1 MIESKIVSK
10 INSELHKLE
19 NFNGIIG
26 FLVIGTNGLT
36 ITSFLPSNIDE
47 KSVGA
52 LSTSIFEA
60 LEAASSE
67 INDELINV
75 TVEYDDI
82 QLIMI
87 KINENALL
95 GVFTE
100 LNIDF
105 GLLLIELEELI
116 ENINSV
122 IGGNENSNK
131 RR

>member
-10 INSELHKLE
+10 LNSELQKLE
-19 NFNGIIG
+19 NFSGVIG
-26 FLVIGTNGLT
+26 FLVIDMNGLT
-36 ITSFLPSNIDE
+36 ITSFLPRNIDE

-52 LSTSIFEA
+52 LSASIFEA
-60 LEAASSE
+60 MEAASSE
-67 INDELINV
+67 INDGIINV

-82 QLIMI
+82 QLIML

-105 GLLLIELEELI
+105 GLLMIELEELI
-116 ENINSV
+116 ENINNI
-122 IGGNENSNK
+122 IGGNENSN
-131 RR
+131 

>member
-10 INSELHKLE
+10 LNSELQKLE
-19 NFNGIIG
+19 NFSGVIG
-26 FLVIGTNGLT
+26 FLVIDMNGLT
-36 ITSFLPSNIDE
+36 ITSFLPRNIDE

-52 LSTSIFEA
+52 LSASIFEA
-60 LEAASSE
+60 MEAASSE
-67 INDELINV
+67 ISDEIINV

-82 QLIMI
+82 QLIML

-105 GLLLIELEELI
+105 GLLMIELEELI
-116 ENINSV
+116 ENINNI
-122 IGGNENSNK
+122 IGGNENSN
-131 RR
+131 